1 MARGYSTVSGRS
13 TRRLAVPLTKK
24 LDVKVTLVQQRHA
37 DMFEES
43 RKAEQIHTHLAAL
56 EQLANSYPEN
66 HSTRLLIESLGAS
79 RARSVIEGDISTVRG
94 SLSSGCSG
102 T

>member
-1 MARGYSTVSGRS
+1 MVGGYSTVSGRR
-13 TRRLAVPLTKK
+13 TRRLAIPHNEKT
-24 LDVKVTLVQQRHA
+24 DAKVTLMQQRHA
-37 DMFEES
+37 DMFEEL

-66 HSTRLLIESLGAS
+66 HSTRLLIESLGVS
-79 RARSVIEGDISTVRG
+79 RARSVIEGDISTLRG
-94 SLSSGCSG
+94 SLSSGSSG